1 MYTLSQW
8 WLWSRQALLR
18 WTQWLFLFQDHHRKW
33 YQFQEEA
40 WKGMKKARPCI
51 EHTNTID
58 RISCHYCKCGVVC
71 LHTCV
76 KSPSWQKKEMSLM
89 KLHINHMNGASNEMN
104 RHLSSPLIHS
114 PSMYLSLRWTTR
126 LISSDHLNLICL
138 SFDLSPWSL
147 PVVAL
152 ETKVPLILILLN
164 LYSIPDWTADAD
176 AGPLITIFTAFFFFL
191 VPVPRTLSPPVFYQM
206 TAGPCWWTTPAANGQ
221 LWPKLKRRGGA
232 RRRRACMSKPFSH
245 YVTISLKNS
254 ANENEKKKKN

>member
-1 MYTLSQW
+1 
-8 WLWSRQALLR
+8 
-18 WTQWLFLFQDHHRKW
+18 
-33 YQFQEEA
+33 
-40 WKGMKKARPCI
+40 MK
-51 EHTNTID
+51 
-58 RISCHYCKCGVVC
+58 S
-71 LHTCV
+71 
-76 KSPSWQKKEMSLM
+76 
-89 KLHINHMNGASNEMN
+89 HINHMNGASNEMN

-191 VPVPRTLSPPVFYQM
+191 LPVPRTLSPPVFYQM

-232 RRRRACMSKPFSH
+232 RRRRACMSLGRTKPFSH

-254 ANENEKKKKN
+254 ANENEKKKNLHLPSNMLCCEHIHGTNNTVQLMQSIQSIRHQERVRGIVIIKINMNLMLKEKSA